1 MEFDVS
7 SSSGDNDHECMALN
21 VPEEIWIKIIMRLEP
36 LDILSLARTCRFLS
50 KLSDNDHVW
59 RCQWINL
66 SSELPFFSFPSV
78 HNLTTLGVQFKD
90 SCRRL
95 WSIASNNRGLYPK
108 CVHCNNHSCVETCLE
123 VNTYFCFSSRVI
135 LFLSQEWSSKIVL
148 DIGGKWT
155 WCVSANLGLKKH
167 MSMIAVPKLLRCY
180 DCDSVIDRTR
190 TQVHNSVSCLT
201 MILFPVVEAHCD
213 CHCDQDSAS
222 VTRVRSRGLYCKN
235 RSVASHTGLEYCSQ
249 QLEQLHHQQ
258 YLDR

>member
-7 SSSGDNDHECMALN
+7 SSSGDDEHECVALN

-108 CVHCNNHSCVETCLE
+108 CVHCNKA
-123 VNTYFCFSSRVI
+123 FSR
-135 LFLSQEWSSKIVL
+135 SS
-148 DIGGKWT
+148 
-155 WCVSANLGLKKH
+155 NLKTH
-167 MSMIAVPKLLRCY
+167 LL
-180 DCDSVIDRTR
+180 T
-190 TQVHNSVSCLT
+190 
-201 MILFPVVEAHCD
+201 
-213 CHCDQDSAS
+213 
-222 VTRVRSRGLYCKN
+222 
-235 RSVASHTGLEYCSQ
+235 HTGLKPFSCTCCNKSFTRLSYLKAHMKGEY
-249 QLEQLHHQQ
+249 
-258 YLDR
+258 